1 MARRAH
7 SYPQVTLTAADLV
20 DTPVISAPSS
30 ITVSDALR
38 LSRRRHARVLACGAG
53 THVLTDDLARAA
65 ALGLGDLG
73 AAEVERPLPVVEAE
87 APELRV
93 RRALGDG
100 APLVIVR
107 GPSGGAIARG
117 PAPRA
122 VSLVARVNA
131 ALSVAMREALAAVTR
146 VAAAHGARA
155 FLAGGLVRDLWRGDT
170 NAARD
175 LDVV

>member
-1 MARRAH
+1 MSVARRAH

-93 RRALGDG
+93 RRAPDDDEL
-100 APLVIVR
+100 AVLNERFSELCKR
-107 GPSGGAIARG
+107 GRIERSEP
-117 PAPRA
+117 
-122 VSLVARVNA
+122 
-131 ALSVAMREALAAVTR
+131 LSVEMKEGDSLDLQRIRFTFARHGFAQLRGLIDALN
-146 VAAAHGARA
+146 
-155 FLAGGLVRDLWRGDT
+155 DLP
-170 NAARD
+170 
-175 LDVV
+175 V